1 LFFIEFGDHGVAG
14 FITASVIV
22 TLPESDDFHRD
33 GAGAP
38 PSGANLIGTMD
49 QHPEF
54 DRSDDERRQQNLTRT
69 LIWIGVAGLG
79 AALAFTV
86 VRVLLSRRPADPT
99 SERIQQLIDE
109 ANHLLKT
116 LDEQRTSA

>member
-1 LFFIEFGDHGVAG
+1 M
-14 FITASVIV
+14 S
-22 TLPESDDFHRD
+22 
-33 GAGAP
+33 
-38 PSGANLIGTMD
+38 D
-49 QHPEF
+49 QH
-54 DRSDDERRQQNLTRT
+54 DDESQNRNLTRT

-86 VRVLLSRRPADPT
+86 VRVMMSRRPADPT

-116 LDEQRTSA
+116 LDEQRSSA